1 MNTEKIS
8 ESMFTYKT
16 DNRITLYNRTINPL
30 VLFIYTVVAFG
41 VFDIIY
47 FHFAL
52 KLLDTGRF
60 LWSICCKNEIQT
72 KALSSKYLKTL
83 HIPRNKT
90 AAHNVPRISIK
101 VIRYL
106 KLIK

>member
-30 VLFIYTVVAFG
+30 VLFIYTVVVFG
-41 VFDIIY
+41 VSDIIY

-52 KLLDTGRF
+52 TLLDTGWF

-72 KALSSKYLKTL
+72 KFLSSKYLKTL
-83 HIPRNKT
+83 RILRNIT

>member
-1 MNTEKIS
+1 
-8 ESMFTYKT
+8 MFTYKT
-16 DNRITLYNRTINPL
+16 DKRITLYNRAINPL
-30 VLFIYTVVAFG
+30 VLFIYTV
-41 VFDIIY
+41 Y
-47 FHFAL
+47 

-72 KALSSKYLKTL
+72 KVLSSKYLKTL
-83 HIPRNKT
+83 LIPSNKT